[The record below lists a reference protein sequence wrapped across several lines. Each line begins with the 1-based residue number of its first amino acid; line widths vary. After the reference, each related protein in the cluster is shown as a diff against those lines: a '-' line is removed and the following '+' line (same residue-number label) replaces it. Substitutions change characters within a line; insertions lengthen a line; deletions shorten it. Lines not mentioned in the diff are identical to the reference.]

1 MMYPTDCY
9 SVNFS
14 LTTQETITF
23 IIKTNTSLRIEPVS
37 EMINPNET
45 ILKRNINRQSWKC
58 YK

>member
-1 MMYPTDCY
+1 MYPTDCY

-37 EMINPNET
+37 EMINPNEK
-45 ILKRNINRQSWKC
+45 ILKKNINRQSWKC